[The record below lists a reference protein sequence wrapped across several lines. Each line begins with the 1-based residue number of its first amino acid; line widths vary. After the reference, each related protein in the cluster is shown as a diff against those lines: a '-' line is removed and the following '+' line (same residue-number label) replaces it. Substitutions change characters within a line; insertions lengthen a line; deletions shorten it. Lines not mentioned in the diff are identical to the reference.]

1 MNNLKQINVGELIK
15 LKQNVMCYEWLF
27 FDLDNTL
34 LDFDRS
40 SKYAFEKAFN
50 DFKIPFDTSY
60 YGIYNQINKQ
70 HWLAFEQ
77 GTITQATLRT
87 KRFEVFL
94 EAIRKD
100 CDAADFSACYLS
112 NLANVRLLLDGAIP
126 LLDKLKGQFQLLVI
140 TNGLK
145 EVQRPRIKVCDL
157 EQYFDGIVVSDEI
170 GVAKP
175 HKGFFDYAFNEIG
188 NPSKEK
194 VLVIGDSL
202 SSDIAGGNQ
211 YGIDTCWYNP
221 KKNKNKTEHKP
232 TFEIA
237 NLAALEAIVFGK

>member
-1 MNNLKQINVGELIK
+1 
-15 LKQNVMCYEWLF
+15 MCYEWLF

-40 SKYAFEKAFN
+40 SKYAFEKAFA
-50 DFKIPFDTSY
+50 DFKIPFNSSY
-60 YGIYNQINKQ
+60 YGIYNQINKE

-77 GTITQATLRT
+77 GKISQEVLRT
-87 KRFEVFL
+87 KRFEVFF

-100 CDAADFSACYLS
+100 CDASDFSACYLS
-112 NLANVRLLLDGAIP
+112 NLASVRFLLDGAMP
-126 LLDKLKGQFQLLVI
+126 LLDRFKGQFRLMII

-145 EVQRPRIKVCDL
+145 EVQRPRIKINEL
-157 EQYFDGIVVSDEI
+157 EPYFDRIVVSDEI

-211 YGIDTCWYNP
+211 YGLDTCWYNP
-221 KKNKNKTEHKP
+221 QKKQNKTNHKP
-232 TFEIA
+232 TFEID
-237 NLAALEAIVFGK
+237 NLASLETIVVQKKTV